1 MNIYLLLLLKD
12 LHLMSIK
19 KNKHKLYSYIKVV
32 EYMLNQISK
41 NRCNEM
47 MKEIHD
53 LFEEHKDYPVI
64 NEIIVNNIIG
74 N

>member
-1 MNIYLLLLLKD
+1 
-12 LHLMSIK
+12 
-19 KNKHKLYSYIKVV
+19 
-32 EYMLNQISK
+32 MLNQISK